1 MAYDDSVF
9 WFMESSFP
17 LYCKGQLIS
26 LSPGWRPVIMPADI
40 YLLPI
45 VRVHCRK
52 WAQQTGCVWGGR
64 GARLEWLLCGIP
76 RFLSVRNS
84 RSAHTPGRIRDE
96 GEYRNSTWSNSNRR
110 LIGIKKYFFRFS
122 CLTEVSSHDCAN
134 NNVSKIMLGTEIILI
149 PFNNGTDAADAC
161 CPLVFNCKRQLFT
174 ISVLTRTC
182 IRRIYQNLFLA
193 WS

>member
-1 MAYDDSVF
+1 MHSPQGGDNGLWWQCILIYGKF
-9 WFMESSFP
+9 LP
-17 LYCKGQLIS
+17 CKGQLIS

-76 RFLSVRNS
+76 RFPSVRNS
-84 RSAHTPGRIRDE
+84 RSAHTPGGIRDE

-134 NNVSKIMLGTEIILI
+134 NSVSKIMLGTEIILI
-149 PFNNGTDAADAC
+149 PFNNGTDAAVL
-161 CPLVFNCKRQLFT
+161 LVAR
-174 ISVLTRTC
+174 
-182 IRRIYQNLFLA
+182 
-193 WS
+193 